1 MSCLPEGSDV
11 EPNFYPLKAVH
22 VPFVL
27 IKNLTK
33 SNEIDILF
41 SEIQIS
47 ALRLSLYFGGI
58 YAITA
63 DMNKLSEISRM
74 GEKVKI

>member
-1 MSCLPEGSDV
+1 MSNMSCLPEGSDV
-11 EPNFYPLKAVH
+11 EPIFYPLKAVY

-41 SEIQIS
+41 SEIRIS
-47 ALRLSLYFGGI
+47 ALRLSLQIGGK

-63 DMNKLSEISRM
+63 DMNKL
-74 GEKVKI
+74 GKIVTS